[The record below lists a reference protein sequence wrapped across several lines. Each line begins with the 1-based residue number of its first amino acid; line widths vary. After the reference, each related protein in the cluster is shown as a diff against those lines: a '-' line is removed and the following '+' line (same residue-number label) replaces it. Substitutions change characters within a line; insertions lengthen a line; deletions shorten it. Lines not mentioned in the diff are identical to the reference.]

1 MLISVNMEPETRD
14 AAIAALDA
22 LRAELE
28 AEGVPVKPIR
38 DTNEKISC
46 KPSTRGRKRS
56 SWRPCREFALSS
68 DACR

>member
-28 AEGVPVKPIR
+28 AKGVPVR
-38 DTNEKISC
+38 EGSWGWR
-46 KPSTRGRKRS
+46 RGMITH
-56 SWRPCREFALSS
+56 L
-68 DACR
+68 